1 MEILYKEDL
10 AEQLRCTEKT
20 ALLLM
25 KRTGC
30 SFKVGRRIAIPSAAL
45 SQIMNYNR
53 PALQPAFMQNVEI
66 R

>member
-1 MEILYKEDL
+1 MEVLYKEDL
-10 AEQLRCTEKT
+10 AQALRCPEST

-45 SQIMNYNR
+45 SQIINYN
-53 PALQPAFMQNVEI
+53 PMQPAFMQNVEI